1 MNWYS
6 IDPSTR
12 EVTEITEP
20 RTIEELS
27 RCVAI
32 SIGRW
37 LLSGLPCP
45 DYRATDGVS
54 EIEAASQ
61 FEW

>member
-6 IDPSTR
+6 IDPDTR
-12 EVTEITEP
+12 QVTEITEP
-20 RTIEELS
+20 RTITELS
-27 RCVAI
+27 RCVAT

-37 LLSGLPCP
+37 LLSGIDCP
-45 DYRATDGVS
+45 DEQATDGIS
-54 EIEAASQ
+54 ETEVAMN